1 MPGDVRES
9 AIARWTGEPQ
19 YVPTI
24 ATPADRDGLFNERT
38 MKDDQARRERK
49 AGTSVNDSRAN
60 RLKLALRE
68 NLKRRKSQA
77 RGRNDLTAASSEEV
91 GAALDDGNG
100 KEPDQ

>member
-1 MPGDVRES
+1 MPGEDRES
-9 AIARWTGEPQ
+9 AIAGWTSEPQ

-38 MKDDQARRERK
+38 MKDDQAKRERK
-49 AGTSVNDSRAN
+49 TGTAVNDSRAD

-77 RGRNDLTAASSEEV
+77 RGRNDLTAASSEDA